1 MTLQEIVGQHLIVGV
16 SGHALTADEK
26 KFISGQNIGGVI
38 LFGRNVSEPKQ
49 VLELCKEIQALRK
62 SQISQIPLTIS
73 IDQEGGR
80 VARLKKPF
88 TIWPPLKQLGVAD
101 SPNLSYQFA
110 HCMGLELRSV
120 GINLDYAPVLDVFT
134 NPENKVIG
142 DRAVSSD
149 PNMVAKQA
157 SALVRGYLKAGI
169 IPCGKHFPGHGN
181 TLVDSHED
189 LPKEDSDL
197 PRLEKVE
204 LIPFKKAFKSGLD
217 LVMTSHISF
226 PKVDPVWPVTL
237 SEIFLKKLLRDEMR
251 YKGIVITDDLGM
263 GAVAKNY
270 DIKQIPVRALQA
282 GVDILLYCNV
292 PEAPPIAIDAI
303 HEAVG
308 NGALKK
314 EDLESSFQRIKAWK
328 ATHLKEN
335 LLLPQANELSIVGCK
350 EHLDL
355 AQAMTEGRTPEH
367 LASTNGT
374 ELFS

>member
-1 MTLQEIVGQHLIVGV
+1 MTLQEIVGQHFIVGV
-16 SGHALTADEK
+16 SGHTLTEPEK
-26 KFISGQNIGGVI
+26 KFITTHNIGGVI

-49 VLELCKEIQALRK
+49 VLELCKQIQALRK
-62 SQISQIPLTIS
+62 EQLSQLPLTIS
-73 IDQEGGR
+73 IDMEGGR

-88 TIWPPLKQLGVAD
+88 TLWPPLKQLGVAD

-110 HCMGLELRSV
+110 HCMGLELKAV

-134 NPENKVIG
+134 NPQNKVIG

-181 TLVDSHED
+181 TLIDSHED
-189 LPKEDSDL
+189 LPEEDSDL
-197 PRLEKVE
+197 PRLEKIE
-204 LIPFKKAFKSGLD
+204 LVPFRKAFKSGLD
-217 LVMTSHISF
+217 LVMTSHIKF

-237 SEIFLKKLLRDEMR
+237 SEIFLKKLLREELR
-251 YKGIVITDDLGM
+251 YRGIVVTDDLGM

-270 DIKQIPVRALQA
+270 DIKLIPVRALQA

-292 PEAPPIAIDAI
+292 PEAPPIAMESI
-303 HEAVG
+303 HEAVE
-308 NGALKK
+308 NGGLTK
-314 EDLESSFQRIKAWK
+314 EGLEASFQRIKAFK
-328 ATHLKEN
+328 ATHLKESQ
-335 LLLPQANELSIVGCK
+335 LLPTQEQMALIGCK

-355 AQAMTEGRTPEH
+355 AQAMSDGKTPEH
-367 LASTNGT
+367 LSQVTVPF
-374 ELFS
+374 L